1 MNVKKVR
8 KILLITL
15 SHDGEVKQQTT
26 LKFFLNPVVK
36 YMPLGLLSLAAN
48 LRDHDISILDASS
61 KGLLT
66 DEIIEEIEKIKPDI
80 LGISAVTNR
89 AWQMTEILK
98 KTSSPI
104 KVVGG
109 PHTTLSA
116 EAILRQGAHAVFIG
130 DAEDNFP
137 RWIDDGCHA
146 GIFDGPASD
155 LNETSLPAR
164 DLVDLDDYRVIP
176 NDDLLFNVGSLRLP
190 MFSSKGCPYKCIY
203 CDVMEKSFNG
213 KSPKKV
219 VEEFHDIMKLGATS
233 VHILD
238 DCFNFKKDR
247 VRQICDGLIRDEISI
262 DWSVRGSVEVREKV
276 LKSLHDAGCK
286 RFHVGIE
293 HLDDTILKWFKKNP
307 RYKHVEEFCRLSDK
321 YDIILLG
328 YFIIGAP
335 GETREY
341 RENLPEQI
349 KKLNIK
355 IPYINVL
362 SPLYGTEYYNELLK
376 NGTYDRDYW
385 LEYIENPVKDF
396 ILPSPRSDGS
406 ERELTALQEWY
417 IELFYQQD
425 GEKGTEK
432 SKLKEIG
439 SELAS

>member
-1 MNVKKVR
+1 
-8 KILLITL
+8 
-15 SHDGEVKQQTT
+15 
-26 LKFFLNPVVK
+26 
-36 YMPLGLLSLAAN
+36 
-48 LRDHDISILDASS
+48 
-61 KGLLT
+61 
-66 DEIIEEIEKIKPDI
+66 
-80 LGISAVTNR
+80 
-89 AWQMTEILK
+89 
-98 KTSSPI
+98 
-104 KVVGG
+104 
-109 PHTTLSA
+109 
-116 EAILRQGAHAVFIG
+116 
-130 DAEDNFP
+130 
-137 RWIDDGCHA
+137 
-146 GIFDGPASD
+146 
-155 LNETSLPAR
+155 
-164 DLVDLDDYRVIP
+164 
-176 NDDLLFNVGSLRLP
+176 
-190 MFSSKGCPYKCIY
+190 
-203 CDVMEKSFNG
+203 MEKSFNW

-238 DCFNFKKDR
+238 DCFNIKKDR
-247 VRQICDGLIRDEISI
+247 VRQICDGLIRDEVSI
-262 DWSVRGSVEVREKV
+262 DWSVRGAVEVREEV

-286 RFHVGIE
+286 RIHVGIE
-293 HLDDTILKWFKKNP
+293 HLDDTVLKWFKKSH

-335 GETREY
+335 SETREY

-396 ILPSPRSDGS
+396 LLPSPRSDAV

-417 IELFYQQD
+417 IELFHQQD
-425 GEKGTEK
+425 GEKRTEK